1 MTLSFD
7 TTILIEDLFL
17 FHNIKIKKMK
27 KFIVA
32 VVAPPLKGIF
42 ILSAALMVLNGCK
55 KNEFP
60 PSQLNGYLQTN
71 LVADTA
77 GFGAARIDP
86 GLVNPWGISFSPT
99 SPLWISANHTSL
111 AIVYNKDGMTVIPNV
126 TIQGGNGAPTGT
138 VFNGTTGFVIP
149 ANGKPARFIF
159 AGEDGTISGWNGGTA
174 AVTLADRSH
183 EQAVYKG
190 LAMANDGTG
199 NFLYATNFKGS
210 KIDVFDSTFT
220 YVTDK
225 PFQDPGIPG
234 DYGPFN
240 IRNIQGE
247 LFVTYAK
254 HKAPDNMDDEAGPGN
269 GYIDIFS
276 PQGVLLKRFASGGAL
291 NSPWGIVPAAP
302 GFFNVPN
309 TILIGNFGDG
319 RINVYQADGEY
330 AGTLKDKRHRDIV
343 IDGLWT
349 LENNVP
355 NADPGQLYFTAGPD
369 DESHGLF
376 GYLSK

>member
-1 MTLSFD
+1 
-7 TTILIEDLFL
+7 
-17 FHNIKIKKMK
+17 MK
-27 KFIVA
+27 QFISR
-32 VVAPPLKGIF
+32 VAPPPVKGAFIF
-42 ILSAALMVLNGCK
+42 CAALMLLNGCK

-60 PSQLNGYLQTN
+60 PSQLNGYVQTN

-86 GLVNPWGISFSPT
+86 SLVNPWGISFSPT
-99 SPLWISANHTSL
+99 SPIWISANHTSL
-111 AIVYNKDGMTVIPNV
+111 SVIYNKDGMSVIPNV
-126 TIQGGNGAPTGT
+126 IIQGGNGAPTGQ
-138 VFNGTTGFVIP
+138 VFNGTSGFVIP

-174 AVTLADRSH
+174 AVTLVDRSH
-183 EQAVYKG
+183 NEAVYKG

-199 NFLYATNFKGS
+199 NFLYAANFKGS
-210 KIDVFDSTFT
+210 KIDVFDSNFN

-225 PFQDPGIPG
+225 PFVDNRIPS

-240 IRNIQGE
+240 IRNIDGK

-254 HKAPDNMDDEAGPGN
+254 HLAPDNEDDEKGPGN
-269 GYIDIFS
+269 GYVDIYS
-276 PQGVLLKRFASGGAL
+276 AKGELLKRFASGGPL
-291 NSPWGIVPAAP
+291 NSPWGIVPTGP
-302 GFFNVPN
+302 GFFKEPN

-319 RINVYQADGEY
+319 RINVYQADGTF
-330 AGTLKDKRHRDIV
+330 AGALKDKRHKDIV
-343 IDGLWT
+343 IDGLWA

-376 GYLSK
+376 GYITSGK